1 MTNASKAKK
10 LENEVFSILSKNST
24 SNITYS
30 KDAINIAQNIIKN
43 KINNFISSIDGRQNI
58 DQSTLSLKPK
68 YLGVA
73 KYSNS
78 NEPKCDIY
86 FKTNT
91 QKEYSISIKK
101 SLNTYFQTVNNYKH
115 AYDLFLGQSYAKY
128 LTQSEFN
135 LIDSV
140 IKTVMPK
147 LTKWQISNS
156 QLKTHGGVS
165 GYVNYHLNKNITK
178 YQNWIV
184 QTNCNF
190 SYQQIYNGLVNAYT
204 NNSTSNAYAV
214 TMKRNEIAFQ
224 NMMSQIINNKP
235 YIRELLFEMLSG
247 QAKFN
252 NTMPGKAN
260 YLCAPQS
267 LYDLSGPDCL
277 IVSHHLSQ
285 LEDRV
290 NNNKSIGRV
299 QNVPRIGFIK
309 EDFKKNNFQDL
320 LNSFPTAD
328 MSIKIGI

>member
-10 LENEVFSILSKNST
+10 LEQEVFSILNGNST

-30 KDAINIAQNIIKN
+30 QDATNIAENI
-43 KINNFISSIDGRQNI
+43 ISSIGGRQNI
-58 DQSTLSLKPK
+58 AQRTLSLKPK
-68 YLGVA
+68 YLGVT

-86 FKTNT
+86 FKTYT
-91 QKEYSISIKK
+91 LFEYSVSIKK

-115 AYDLFLGQSYAKY
+115 AYDLFLGQSYASY

-165 GYVNYHLNKNITK
+165 GFVHYHLNKKDNNKK
-178 YQNWIV
+178 YQRWIKE
-184 QTNCNF
+184 TNCNF
-190 SYQQIYNGLVNAYT
+190 SYQEIYNGLVNAYT
-204 NNSTSNAYAV
+204 NNNTSNTYAT
-214 TMKRNEIAFQ
+214 TMKLNEIAFQ

-235 YIRELLFEMLSG
+235 YVRELLFEMLSG
-247 QAKFN
+247 QIKFN

-260 YLCAPQS
+260 YLCSPQS
-267 LYDLSGPDCL
+267 LYDLSGPGCL

-285 LEDRV
+285 LEESV